1 MSGVRNDKFGNPTIL
16 KYAKSVV
23 SKKDGNVMPIFKTY
37 FESGSTMF
45 KVEISNAKEGDK
57 KTGNPGMWV
66 KFTKMSKQ
74 RQNSGFGNQGG
85 GYNQRS
91 GF

>member
-1 MSGVRNDKFGNPTIL
+1 MSYARPDRFGNPTML

-23 SKKDGNVMPIFKTY
+23 SKKDGNVLPIFKTY
-37 FESGSTMF
+37 IEVGSQML
-45 KVEISNAKEGDK
+45 KVEISHANQADK
-57 KTGNPGMWV
+57 KSGNPGMWV

-74 RQNSGFGNQGG
+74 RQNTGFGNQGG
-85 GYNQRS
+85 GYQKS